1 MCVSVRTCVCVRARA
16 FGVHVCAFCTCS
28 CVCVYVHVGVRL
40 CAMPGKRCCHVC
52 VQVHQDCGDMSIAT
66 YEIIEVQ
73 VEEGTGEALINLPP
87 DVKVSDVQMV
97 SSVPDLHFEDG
108 PKPLDFQLQVKQ
120 ADLL

>member
-1 MCVSVRTCVCVRARA
+1 MCIYKHVRADV
-16 FGVHVCAFCTCS
+16 FT
-28 CVCVYVHVGVRL
+28 
-40 CAMPGKRCCHVC
+40 MPGKRCCHVC